1 MATPVFSNNIELMQN
16 SKMNINAAQHC
27 CAHWFLIG
35 TAHYTFESNGLLKLS
50 GNFFVWCSADSSRL
64 QHDYCRVSEISL
76 FWFYLHCTYT
86 NRVQNINWI
95 VLPISYN
102 VNCCWRFCF
111 CIKGVHVDVRE
122 TLCHSLW
129 QNMAT
134 IYVIW
139 FDLSRENSITSAFN
153 NKFPF
158 TPYTLALFMRAQKN
172 PHRKL

>member
-64 QHDYCRVSEISL
+64 RHDYCRVSEISL

-102 VNCCWRFCF
+102 VNRQLLFLYKGRTRWRARNSMPFVMT
-111 CIKGVHVDVRE
+111 KYGNNLRH
-122 TLCHSLW
+122 L
-129 QNMAT
+129 
-134 IYVIW
+134 IW
-139 FDLSRENSITSAFN
+139 FITG
-153 NKFPF
+153 
-158 TPYTLALFMRAQKN
+158 
-172 PHRKL
+172 KLYYKCIQ